1 MYLPLFNNVLI
12 YFQDSDEKLG
22 GDRSSS
28 GAIVV
33 TSVVCVKFCEIFS
46 LLAGDFCSP
55 DITVTVDWAYKEQVT
70 Y

>member
-1 MYLPLFNNVLI
+1 MKNWEVIVHLAGQLLSPLWFVLN
-12 YFQDSDEKLG
+12 SV
-22 GDRSSS
+22 
-28 GAIVV
+28 VV